1 MAVPA
6 RLMESE
12 AERWS
17 FSKLDTY
24 QKCPH
29 AWYQVYRLGRRGPD
43 TGPTLLGRTVHSIL
57 EELAKWRSRQALVYE
72 ERRMA
77 MELTVKLFQEAQAA
91 APGLLE
97 AGDLDVIR
105 DMVEAARLWLP
116 SALTDYDVE
125 RHLVREADGI
135 TFHGYA
141 DLIHRVPGRPPL
153 ILDWK
158 TGRHVYAPE
167 ETQQLGLYSWMLGE
181 ERTTVRLVFLREGRA
196 LEAEVVRAEAEE
208 AGAWAV
214 GLVREILAKGDD
226 PAAFEPRPN
235 GLCAWCHLR
244 EECPAAGEWVA
255 PGVIA
260 TLEEAQA
267 EARRL
272 LVQEAVVK
280 GRRDALAKW
289 AKANGIFTAEGQEF
303 GCFPT
308 KELEADPKAVVEV
321 AELLGFGP
329 EVWAALSLASA
340 KAESLAR
347 RHPEL
352 AGLIAWKERP
362 GYFRHRRA
370 SSMEGDGAGDS

>member
-1 MAVPA
+1 M
-6 RLMESE
+6 L
-12 AERWS
+12 AEM
-17 FSKLDTY
+17 T
-24 QKCPH
+24 
-29 AWYQVYRLGRRGPD
+29 A
-43 TGPTLLGRTVHSIL
+43 
-57 EELAKWRSRQALVYE
+57 
-72 ERRMA
+72 
-77 MELTVKLFQEAQAA
+77 KLFEEARAA

-97 AGDLDVIR
+97 VSDLDAIR

-116 SALTDYDVE
+116 SALADYDVE
-125 RHLVREADGI
+125 RHLVREAEGI

-141 DLIHRVPGRPPL
+141 DLIERTVGQPPL

-158 TGRHVYAPE
+158 TGRHVYGPE
-167 ETQQLGLYSWMLGE
+167 ETRQLGLYSWMLGE
-181 ERTTVRLVFLREGRA
+181 ERTSVRLVFLREGRS
-196 LEAEVVRAEAEE
+196 LEAEVTREKAEE

-226 PAAFEPRPN
+226 PEAFPATPN

-244 EECPAAGEWVA
+244 GECSAAGEWVA

-280 GRRDALAKW
+280 GRRDALARW
-289 AKANGIFTAEGQEF
+289 AKANGPFEAEGQEF

-308 KELEADPKAVVEV
+308 KELDADPKAVIEV
-321 AELLGFGP
+321 SELLGVG
-329 EVWAALSLASA
+329 EEAWAAVALASA
-340 KAESLAR
+340 KAESLMR

-352 AGLIAWKERP
+352 DGLITWREKP

-370 SSMEGDGAGDS
+370 NANKEGSGMDDN